1 MTAENDPFK
10 ELEQD
15 ITNLFQAAVQG
26 SQEKPPR
33 PKTGGRQK
41 KRVGAPAENQNARK
55 HGLYARALTPEQ
67 QELLPEARSADYLT
81 DEIAVLRIKIDALL
95 ADPATDP
102 DLIIRAMGMLS
113 RMVRID
119 TRVRIGV

>member
-15 ITNLFQAAVQG
+15 ITNLVQAAVQG

-41 KRVGAPAENQNARK
+41 KRRGAPAENQNARK
-55 HGLYARALTPEQ
+55 HGLYARALASEQ
-67 QELLPEARSADYLT
+67 QELLSEARSAEYLT
-81 DEIAVLRIKIDALL
+81 DEIAVLRIKLDALL

-102 DLIIRAMGMLS
+102 NLIIRAMGMLS

-119 TRVRIGV
+119 HRVRLGV